1 MNNDYENQSVT
12 VIDPVRSWGFP
23 DFSELYQY
31 RDLIYFFV
39 WRGVK
44 VTYAQSV
51 GGFAWALVQP
61 AIQILIFSII
71 FGGLLKLDTDGVPYP
86 LFSTV
91 AVIPWSYMAGVLIV
105 GGSCL
110 INNAGMLGK
119 VYIPRLIFAMNPSIG
134 GLISFFISLVLMVV
148 VLLFYRQPISSNI
161 LLLPVVFLLML
172 ATPLAFVLWL
182 SSLTIRFRDF
192 KIIMAQLMR
201 AIIYF
206 VPVMY
211 PSSQISPEW
220 RSLYIINPF
229 VGVIEGYRSCLLGN
243 PIAWDS
249 LIWSASVTT
258 VLLVTG
264 AVYFRR
270 MERIVVDVI

>member
-1 MNNDYENQSVT
+1 MNNDNINQSVT

-23 DFSELYQY
+23 DFPELLHY
-31 RDLIYFFV
+31 RDLIYFLV
-39 WRGVK
+39 WRGIK
-44 VTYAQSV
+44 VVYAQSV
-51 GGFAWALVQP
+51 FGFSWALIQP
-61 AIQILIFSII
+61 AIQILIFSIV
-71 FGGLLKLDTDGVPYP
+71 FGGLLQLDTDGVPYP

-91 AVIPWSYMAGVLIV
+91 AVIPWSYMAGVMTT
-105 GGSCL
+105 GGSSL
-110 INNAGMLGK
+110 INNTGMLGK
-119 VYIPRLIFAMNPSIG
+119 VYIPRLIFVMNPSIG
-134 GLISFFISLVLMVV
+134 GLISFFISLVLVIA
-148 VLLFYRQPISSNI
+148 VLLFYKQPISQNI
-161 LLLPVVFLLML
+161 FLLPVVFLLML
-172 ATPLAFVLWL
+172 ATPFAIALWL

-192 KIIMAQLMR
+192 KIVMGQLMR
-201 AIIYF
+201 AVIYF

-220 RSLYIINPF
+220 RSLYIVNPF

-264 AVYFRR
+264 LVYFRR